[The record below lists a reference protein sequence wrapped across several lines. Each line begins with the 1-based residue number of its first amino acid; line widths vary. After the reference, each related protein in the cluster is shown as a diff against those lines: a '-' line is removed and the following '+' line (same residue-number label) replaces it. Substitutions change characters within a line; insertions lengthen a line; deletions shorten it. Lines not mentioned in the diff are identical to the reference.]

1 MTAWRPIPA
10 NRGLDNLT
18 HALIGLAIGEAAARL
33 KQGSADRDGENGP
46 RRAGTGGA
54 GKSGPPP
61 VGHIGPAHAAHSGL
75 PWDVRRTLFITV
87 AAVGGNLPDLDLL
100 WSFRFGGRDKL
111 GYLLQHR
118 GYTHT
123 VLGCLAL
130 ALLLYL
136 GVELWMRGRR
146 LTPTRRDRAEL
157 AGMALLG
164 TFLHLAMDAL
174 NSYGV
179 HPFWPVRNDWLY
191 GDSVFILEPL
201 YWVAV
206 APLLFVVRSLYAKV
220 ILTTVLVAAV
230 VVSVLASGGHS
241 GWPVALGILIALL
254 LWLGRSAPARTTA
267 LASAALM
274 VCVTGTFVI
283 AGRTAAADIEAIAT
297 EHFPSERLLDHVL
310 TPSPTNPFCW
320 DVLLLETDGDRYSVR
335 HGVLAN
341 APRLIT
347 AEQCPDVTA
356 STRIT
361 APLHAVSAPDS
372 VEIRWLG
379 EFSMTRQHLAT
390 LARSYCE
397 AAQLLQFAR
406 APFAA
411 QIGGGWVIGDLRFDR
426 EPQLGMSEL
435 ALGGDRDP
443 RQCSSSVPWIPP
455 RADLLRDP

>member
-1 MTAWRPIPA
+1 M
-10 NRGLDNLT
+10 DNLT
-18 HALIGLAIGEAAARL
+18 HTLIGLAAGEAAARL
-33 KQGSADRDGENGP
+33 RQSNADSESRLSRVGIDGAKN
-46 RRAGTGGA
+46 
-54 GKSGPPP
+54 
-61 VGHIGPAHAAHSGL
+61 VGL
-75 PWDVRRTLFITV
+75 PWDVCRTLFITL

-123 VLGCLAL
+123 VLGCIAL

-136 GVELWMRGRR
+136 AVEIWMRRRR

-157 AGMALLG
+157 AGMALFG

-206 APLLFVVRSLYAKV
+206 APLLFVVRSLY
-220 ILTTVLVAAV
+220 TRVLLAVVQVAAV
-230 VVSVLASGGHS
+230 VVSALASGSHS
-241 GWPVALGILIALL
+241 GWPIAIGTLIAVL
-254 LWLGRSAPARTTA
+254 LWLGRSAPARTA
-267 LASAALM
+267 AFASAAFM
-274 VCVTGTFVI
+274 VCVTGTFVL
-283 AGRTAAADIEAIAT
+283 AGRTAAADVEAIAT
-297 EHFPSERLLDHVL
+297 KHFPSEHILDHVL

-320 DVLLLETDGDRYSVR
+320 DVLLLETDGERYSVR

-341 APRLIT
+341 APRFIT

-356 STRIT
+356 TTRIT

-372 VEIRWLG
+372 TQIRWLG
-379 EFSMTRQHLAT
+379 EFSMARQHLAT

-406 APFAA
+406 APFAIRA
-411 QIGGGWVIGDLRFDR
+411 DRGWVIGDLRFDR

-435 ALGGDRDP
+435 AVGGDPDP
-443 RQCSSSVPWIPP
+443 RHCRSSVPWIPP
-455 RADLLRDP
+455 RADLLRGY

>member
-1 MTAWRPIPA
+1 M
-10 NRGLDNLT
+10 DNLT
-18 HALIGLAIGEAAARL
+18 HTLIGLAVGEAASRIAP
-33 KQGSADRDGENGP
+33 P
-46 RRAGTGGA
+46 RE
-54 GKSGPPP
+54 
-61 VGHIGPAHAAHSGL
+61 GHGGL
-75 PWDVRRTLFITV
+75 PWGVRRTLFITL

-100 WSFRFGGRDKL
+100 WSFRFGSRDKL

-136 GVELWMRGRR
+136 GVEFWMRRR
-146 LTPTRRDRAEL
+146 HLTPSRHDRAEL

-179 HPFWPVRNDWLY
+179 HPFWPLRNDWLY

-206 APLLFVVRSLYAKV
+206 APLLFVVRSIYARV
-220 ILTTVLVAAV
+220 ILTAALVAAV
-230 VVSVLASGGHS
+230 VVNFLASGGHA
-241 GWPVALGILIALL
+241 GWPIAFAILIALL
-254 LWLGRSAPARTTA
+254 LWVGKSASARTAA
-267 LASAALM
+267 LASAM
-274 VCVTGTFVI
+274 FMICVTGTFVL
-283 AGRTAAADIEAIAT
+283 AGRTAAADIEAIAAKQ
-297 EHFPSERLLDHVL
+297 FPSEHILDHVL
-310 TPSPTNPFCW
+310 TPSPTNPLCW
-320 DVLLLETDGDRYSVR
+320 DVLLLETHGDRYSVR

-341 APRLIT
+341 APRLIA
-347 AEQCPDVTA
+347 AEQCPDVAA

-372 VEIRWLG
+372 AEVRWLG
-379 EFSMTRQHLAT
+379 EFSMAREQLAT

-406 APFAA
+406 APFTV
-411 QIGGGWVIGDLRFDR
+411 QIGRGWVIGDLRFDR

-435 ALGGDRDP
+435 AVGGPLGSVSDTDRGRALD
-443 RQCSSSVPWIPP
+443 RKRCRSSVPWTPP
-455 RADLLRDP
+455 RADLLQGY

>member
-1 MTAWRPIPA
+1 M
-10 NRGLDNLT
+10 DNLT
-18 HALIGLAIGEAAARL
+18 HTLIGLAIGEATARL
-33 KQGSADRDGENGP
+33 RRGNAERASEGEFRADIDGATNAGPLRGSRE
-46 RRAGTGGA
+46 
-54 GKSGPPP
+54 
-61 VGHIGPAHAAHSGL
+61 GL
-75 PWDVRRTLFITV
+75 PWGVRRTLFITL

-100 WSFRFGGRDKL
+100 WSFRFGDRDKL

-136 GVELWMRGRR
+136 GVELWMRGRH
-146 LTPTRRDRAEL
+146 LTPSRHNRAEL
-157 AGMALLG
+157 AGMAVFG

-179 HPFWPVRNDWLY
+179 HPFWPLRNDWLY

-206 APLLFVVRSLYAKV
+206 APLLFVVRSAYARV
-220 ILTTVLVAAV
+220 ILTAALVAAV
-230 VVSVLASGGHS
+230 VVNFLASGGHV
-241 GWPVALGILIALL
+241 GWPIAFVVLIALL
-254 LWLGRSAPARTTA
+254 LWVGKSASARTA
-267 LASAALM
+267 AFASAISM
-274 VCVTGTFVI
+274 IFVTGTFVL
-283 AGRTAAADIEAIAT
+283 AGRVAAADVEAIAA
-297 EHFPSERLLDHVL
+297 EHFPSEHLLDHVL
-310 TPSPTNPFCW
+310 TPSPTNPLCW

-356 STRIT
+356 STHIT
-361 APLHAVSAPDS
+361 APLHAVGAPDS
-372 VEIRWLG
+372 AEVRWLG
-379 EFSMTRQHLAT
+379 EFEMGRQHLAT
-390 LARSYCE
+390 LVRSYCE

-406 APFAA
+406 APFAV
-411 QIGGGWVIGDLRFDR
+411 QSSRGWVIGDLRFDR

-435 ALGGDRDP
+435 ALGDEPDGAVNTARRTP
-443 RQCSSSVPWIPP
+443 EFRPCRSSVPWTPP
-455 RADLLRDP
+455 RADLLQGY